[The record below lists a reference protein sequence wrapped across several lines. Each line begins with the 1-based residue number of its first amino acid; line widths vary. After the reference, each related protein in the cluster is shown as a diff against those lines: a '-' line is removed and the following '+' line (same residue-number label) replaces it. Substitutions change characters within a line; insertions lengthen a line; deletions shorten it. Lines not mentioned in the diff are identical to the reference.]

1 MALKHIDQDTV
12 YPNGK
17 RGLPGRAT
25 TTLINEN
32 TAETEQRLAAL
43 EGGSGGVS
51 DAIEALEQEQAE
63 LQAVLAGEAQTRAEA
78 DAALGARIDA
88 EQIARQ
94 AADEALAE
102 RAARIPGKNRLING
116 NFDFSQ
122 RGVTGSRTS
131 AAVEAFY
138 TVDRWVCG
146 FVNVNGNW
154 GVGGTPLGE
163 IPGSSRFLGYNIASI
178 PNNQS
183 SAYVAQKIEGVD
195 TLAGKTITFSVWARS
210 NVAGKRLA
218 MRALQLFGAGGSPS
232 PDTSTE
238 CPNVVTLTTT
248 FQRYSFTVTLPSV
261 LGKTRG
267 TSGNDGLLVV
277 LDYCAPAPLYGG
289 ALSGQI
295 GLFEVAQAQVEEGSL
310 ATGFEFRP
318 LALELSLCQRYYC
331 TSFPVNTT
339 PATGQAGGEWLNAT
353 AWNANFVRT
362 PLVRY
367 PVAMRAPPSLIL
379 MTSLEAN
386 VQGVGR
392 IALFN
397 GAVWN
402 STGTYGIYHNSA
414 RGFVVDAQYG
424 GFSSQ
429 TSYLTVF
436 NWTADAEI

>member
-1 MALKHIDQDTV
+1 MALKQIDQDTIQ
-12 YPNGK
+12 PGGK
-17 RGLPGRAT
+17 RGLPGRTAF
-25 TTLINEN
+25 IIVNEN
-32 TAETEQRLAAL
+32 AAETEQRLLEL

-51 DAIEALEQEQAE
+51 DAIKVLEQEQAAIQDA
-63 LQAVLAGEAQTRAEA
+63 LVGEAQTRGDV

-88 EQIARQ
+88 EQSARQ

-102 RAARIPGKNRLING
+102 RTARIPRKNRLING
-116 NFDFSQ
+116 NFDFCQ

-138 TVDRWVCG
+138 TADRWVCG

-178 PNNQS
+178 PSNQS
-183 SAYVAQKIEGVD
+183 SAYVAQKIEGVG

-218 MRALQLFGAGGSPS
+218 MRALQLFGSGGSPS

-238 CPNVVTLTTT
+238 CPNVVTLTTS
-248 FQRYSFTVTLPSV
+248 FRRYSFTVTLPSV
-261 LGKTRG
+261 LGKARG

-295 GLFEVAQAQVEEGSL
+295 GLFEVAQAQVEEGGV
-310 ATGFEFRP
+310 ATDFDFRP

-331 TSFPVNTT
+331 KSYSID
-339 PATGQAGGEWLNAT
+339 A
-353 AWNANFVRT
+353 
-362 PLVRY
+362 
-367 PVAMRAPPSLIL
+367 APGTNS
-379 MTSLEAN
+379 
-386 VQGVGR
+386 GVGR
-392 IALFN
+392 IAA
-397 GAVWN
+397 AV
-402 STGTYGIYHNSA
+402 
-414 RGFVVDAQYG
+414 QYG
-424 GFSSQ
+424 GQS
-429 TSYLTVF
+429 VF
-436 NWTADAEI
+436 NAHGLRFPVRMRAAPAITIYSTTGVVGQATQSTEENTAATVRFIGDAGCEVNWGNTAGNFGGWFHYTADAEI